1 MEKMMGSDGYSW
13 SETRPSSW
21 GGQVQGFPGAWHVDS
36 DVREV
41 GALVAVQDCGC
52 CGVTD
57 VLHVK
62 SVEEFDTEW
71 ERIGKMLRTHV
82 ERAVQRGE

>member
-1 MEKMMGSDGYSW
+1 MEKMMASDGYSW
-13 SETRPSSW
+13 VETRPSGW
-21 GGQVQGFPGAWHVDS
+21 GGQVRDFPGAWHVDTG
-36 DVREV
+36 VRGG
-41 GALVAVQDCGC
+41 GAFVAVQDCGC

-62 SVEEFDTEW
+62 SVEEFDAEW
-71 ERIGKMLRTHV
+71 ERIGKMLRIHV